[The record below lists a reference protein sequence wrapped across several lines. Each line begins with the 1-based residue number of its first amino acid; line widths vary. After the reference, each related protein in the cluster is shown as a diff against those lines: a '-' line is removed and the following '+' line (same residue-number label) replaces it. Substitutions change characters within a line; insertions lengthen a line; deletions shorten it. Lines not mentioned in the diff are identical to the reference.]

1 MPDEPILREK
11 AREAILSGR
20 LPTARPSRM
29 FAGPSAG
36 EKCAVCGDSVLR
48 GEIEYEIEFR
58 ASSAPEG
65 KSLRDTLE
73 RLNGS
78 LEIRCYHL
86 HHHCFVAWEL
96 ERSKAKSPDRR
107 LSI

>member
-1 MPDEPILREK
+1 MPDEAILRAK
-11 AREAILSGR
+11 AREAIQSGR
-20 LPTARPSRM
+20 LPMTRPRRM

-36 EKCAVCGDSVLR
+36 ATCAVCGESVPQS
-48 GEIEYEIEFR
+48 EMEFEIEFR
-58 ASSAPEG
+58 AGPAPEG

-73 RLNGS
+73 RLNANP
-78 LEIRCYHL
+78 EVRCYHL

-96 ERSKAKSPDRR
+96 ERSKAGSPERR

>member
-1 MPDEPILREK
+1 MPDDAILREK
-11 AREAILSGR
+11 ARRAIQSGS
-20 LPTARPSRM
+20 LPMTRPSRM

-36 EKCAVCGDSVLR
+36 AACAVCRDPISR

-58 ASSAPEG
+58 ASPAPEG

-73 RLNGS
+73 RLNAS
-78 LEIRCYHL
+78 LEVRCYHL

-96 ERSKAKSPDRR
+96 ERGKAGSPERR
-107 LSI
+107 LSL